1 MESVT
6 YARRDIRGCPND
18 SDITNYIV
26 NKIQNPQNYK
36 TPDITLHCA
45 DAYNFSIHKDLFHQT
60 ALMRNILVNA
70 EAQYPGGNVDIFL
83 PDLNMVEV
91 QNMIQ
96 FLYTGEVDANDT
108 PKLMSN
114 LINIFGFS
122 SSIVMNV
129 TITCNLC
136 HESSPYQGE
145 GTNMEGFSCESC
157 NAAAQTPPDVVNDE
171 VTEEP
176 LLSPNVEEQDQ
187 TLDVFHPDAPSS
199 SNLYMKGFSL
209 PIESWENGEVQIDM
223 FSSDEEDLPMNDE
236 NENII
241 QPSDN
246 SESLE
251 NRIGKDFSSE
261 STEEPKD
268 ADIFKHPKPVT
279 SSASDHTYASRLPEP
294 KSSLS
299 ESKKIPY
306 HEFLPVDIRTEVVV
320 DPEPIGNEFIVEP
333 EPIGTELNIEP
344 DLTPGTSSAAHADDR
359 KVTPLKIRVQTNS
372 FQIVKNKPKRKPEI
386 PDDDNQELSAA
397 AKKPRK
403 IKRISV
409 KCKKC
414 GQLVENVKNFLRHY
428 EPHVDDEGLGDVEPV
443 GNDFDAFW
451 DCPRPGCQFNSNR
464 KTFVRAHILSNH
476 CLKQLLNK
484 EGVTTIE
491 ELYDV
496 VSDTT

>member
-1 MESVT
+1 
-6 YARRDIRGCPND
+6 
-18 SDITNYIV
+18 
-26 NKIQNPQNYK
+26 
-36 TPDITLHCA
+36 
-45 DAYNFSIHKDLFHQT
+45 
-60 ALMRNILVNA
+60 
-70 EAQYPGGNVDIFL
+70 
-83 PDLNMVEV
+83 
-91 QNMIQ
+91 
-96 FLYTGEVDANDT
+96 
-108 PKLMSN
+108 
-114 LINIFGFS
+114 
-122 SSIVMNV
+122 
-129 TITCNLC
+129 
-136 HESSPYQGE
+136 
-145 GTNMEGFSCESC
+145 MEGFSCKSC
-157 NAAAQTPPDVVNDE
+157 NVAVQTPPDVDNDE

-176 LLSPNVEEQDQ
+176 LLSPNIEEQDQ

-199 SNLYMKGFSL
+199 SNLYLKGYSL
-209 PIESWENGEVQIDM
+209 PIEKWEKGEVQIDM

-251 NRIGKDFSSE
+251 NRIRKDFSP
-261 STEEPKD
+261 EPTGERMD
-268 ADIFKHPKPVT
+268 ADIFKHPKPGTRNCSEHALTLKNVASVKQQQPGT
-279 SSASDHTYASRLPEP
+279 SYANDHNYACRLPEP

-299 ESKKIPY
+299 ESIRIPSY
-306 HEFLPVDIRTEVVV
+306 KRYPFDITTEVIV
-320 DPEPIGNEFIVEP
+320 DPVPIRNELIVEP

-344 DLTPGTSSAAHADDR
+344 DPTPGTSSAAHVDGR
-359 KVTPLKIRVQTNS
+359 KVTPLKIRVKTNS
-372 FQIVKNKPKRKPEI
+372 FQIVKRKPKRKPEI

-397 AKKPRK
+397 VKKPRK

-409 KCKKC
+409 KCKTC

-464 KTFVRAHILSNH
+464 KNFVRAHILSNH
-476 CLKQLLNK
+476 CLKQLLDK